1 LLGRVRLFLIGSA
14 RRIVQNVYLATHT
27 NHSHMNPARTFD
39 LLDRFITHFPG
50 REVLAEK
57 VDGRWKYYT
66 SEQYH
71 EIAHYF
77 AWGLLELG
85 FSKGDKIVTIT
96 NNRPQWNFVDL
107 GMAMAGVVHVPVYT
121 SLNFHEYRFILE
133 HSDARMV
140 IVSDRKLYETLLPA
154 CRSLPQVGW
163 LFTFNDV
170 EGAAPWT
177 EVVTLGQKCGDATR
191 EKLEEIKSSIIP
203 DAFASLIY
211 TSGTTGTAKGVMLSH
226 KNLVENFL
234 AAAGVFR
241 LTTEDRYLSIL
252 PLCHVGGRMGNYQT
266 QYSGSCIYY
275 AESMG
280 TIAENLKEIRATGF
294 DAVPRILEK
303 IFDNVIARGRALKG
317 MKKRIFFWAV
327 ALGLRYRPFG
337 EKSRFYYMKL
347 RIADRLIF
355 SKWREAL
362 GGHARLV
369 GCGGA
374 SLQPRLESIFWACG
388 LKILNMY
395 GLTETSPII
404 TINRQEPPLCRLGTV
419 GALIDGVELKLAED
433 GEIYCRG
440 HNVMLGYY
448 KDETL
453 TKSVLDGEGWF
464 HTGDVGYL
472 EDGAFLQVTDRKKE
486 IFKLSSGKFIAPQLI
501 ENRIKE
507 SLFVDQ
513 VMVVGE
519 HQKFP
524 SALLV
529 PNFKVLKE
537 WCMTREIPIPPDPA
551 ALVCLPDVISV
562 YQEEI
567 SKINRSLSA
576 AERIQRIRLV
586 PDEWSPQ
593 SGELSASLKLKRKVL
608 ESKYSELL
616 DSIYRRQ
623 S

>member
-1 LLGRVRLFLIGSA
+1 M
-14 RRIVQNVYLATHT
+14 T
-27 NHSHMNPARTFD
+27 PERTFD
-39 LLDRFITHFPG
+39 LLDRYLSEFPG
-50 REVLAEK
+50 RRVLAEK
-57 VDGRWKYYT
+57 TGGNWIHYT

-71 EIAHYF
+71 ETAHQF

-85 FSKGDKIVTIT
+85 FEKGDKIVTIT

-121 SLNFHEYRFILE
+121 SLNFYEYRFILE
-133 HSDARMV
+133 HSDAKMV
-140 IVSDRKLYETLLPA
+140 IVADKRLYETVHPA
-154 CRSLPQVGW
+154 FKSVPAVEYIY
-163 LFTFNDV
+163 TFNQV
-170 EGAAPWT
+170 EGAASWT
-177 EVVTLGQKCGDATR
+177 EVLKLGIKSGSGTR
-191 EKLEEIKSSIIP
+191 KKLESIKKEILP
-203 DAFASLIY
+203 DDFASLIY

-226 KNLVENFL
+226 RNLVGNFL

-241 LTTEDRYLSIL
+241 LTPEDRYLSIL

-266 QYSGSCIYY
+266 QYSGACIYY

-303 IFDNVIARGRALKG
+303 IYDNVIARGRSLKG

-327 ALGLRYRPFG
+327 GLGLRYAPFG
-337 EKSRFYYMKL
+337 EKSWFYYRKL
-347 RIADRLIF
+347 KLADKLIF

-362 GGHARLV
+362 GGEARIV

-374 SLQPRLESIFWACG
+374 SLQPRLERIFWASG

-395 GLTETSPII
+395 GLTETSPVI
-404 TINRQEPPLCRLGTV
+404 TINRQEPPLCKLGTV
-419 GALIDGVELKLAED
+419 GALIDGVELKIMED
-433 GEIYCRG
+433 GEICCRG

-448 KDETL
+448 KDDAL
-453 TKSVLDGEGWF
+453 TKSVMDEDGWF
-464 HTGDVGYL
+464 HTGDVGHL
-472 EDGAFLQVTDRKKE
+472 EKGTFLHVTDRKKE
-486 IFKLSSGKFIAPQLI
+486 IFKLSSGKFIAPQLL

-519 HQKFP
+519 HQKFA

-529 PNFKVLKE
+529 PNFKFLKD
-537 WCMTREIPIPPDPA
+537 WCQSREIPVPVEPDQ
-551 ALVCLPDVISV
+551 LVCLPEVISV
-562 YQEEI
+562 YQDEI
-567 SKINRSLSA
+567 SKINRTLA
-576 AERIQRIRLV
+576 VPERIQRIRLV

-608 ESKYSELL
+608 EEKYKELL